1 MPTGTS
7 KPRGCLPLSNCYAPL
22 ISPRPSHE
30 NSITVDS
37 RPPQCLNH
45 QLSLQPGIGLFDV
58 FLHWAFG
65 YLSKI
70 SMRLSLFFCA
80 LSMLMSTAVDAQ
92 DVRYKPTS
100 AGVMLHNSNY
110 LVDFNT
116 SSGTAWWVHY
126 ELLSSETYGGA
137 SRTDDFRLDRRIS
150 GSSPSASAY
159 RGSGYDRGHL
169 KPAAD
174 SKSSLQEMSNSFLM
188 TNMVPQTPSLNRGVW
203 RSIEGQ
209 VRGWARH
216 YGKVYVT
223 TGPSPTTLHKI
234 SGRVSVPA
242 YCWKAVLHL
251 GSDTSAIAFLT
262 PNLAKVQGGLHRY
275 VLSVDDLESRL
286 GIDLFPGL
294 PDATEQRVEAQS
306 NLSLWQGVAPP
317 VVRSSSTQKK
327 SQATQCSGIAKS
339 TGVRCRNK
347 TTHVSGRCHHHRH

>member
-1 MPTGTS
+1 M
-7 KPRGCLPLSNCYAPL
+7 
-22 ISPRPSHE
+22 
-30 NSITVDS
+30 
-37 RPPQCLNH
+37 
-45 QLSLQPGIGLFDV
+45 
-58 FLHWAFG
+58 
-65 YLSKI
+65 
-70 SMRLSLFFCA
+70 
-80 LSMLMSTAVDAQ
+80 
-92 DVRYKPTS
+92 
-100 AGVMLHNSNY
+100 
-110 LVDFNT
+110 
-116 SSGTAWWVHY
+116 
-126 ELLSSETYGGA
+126 
-137 SRTDDFRLDRRIS
+137 
-150 GSSPSASAY
+150 
-159 RGSGYDRGHL
+159 
-169 KPAAD
+169 
-174 SKSSLQEMSNSFLM
+174 
-188 TNMVPQTPSLNRGVW
+188 W

-223 TGPSPTTLHKI
+223 TGPSPTTLHKL

-347 TTHVSGRCHHHRH
+347 TTHVSGRCHHHRN